1 MFRSENPEFRAP
13 CYRIEPTVG
22 TRPHGF
28 EGPRINSIYIYIID
42 VLGAPCEEQQQDRFI
57 RVLARQCSDGF
68 LDRVDGLHDEAAAVM
83 TVRMHLLQV
92 PLQAL
97 EVGQGHIQQAPPL
110 GALGGGT

>member
-1 MFRSENPEFRAP
+1 MGTGSQASFVIYTHIGR
-13 CYRIEPTVG
+13 PT
-22 TRPHGF
+22 F
-28 EGPRINSIYIYIID
+28 WGPRLRSSSKTD
-42 VLGAPCEEQQQDRFI
+42 FFL

-68 LDRVDGLHDEAAAVM
+68 LDRVDGLHNEAAAVM
-83 TVRMHLLQV
+83 TVRMHRLQV